1 MRASHI
7 RRRLAPTLLASI
19 PLLAAASSSALA
31 QQQNQSIWSFAAGVG
46 LAAPLG
52 GWRGD
57 LEPGREYRLS
67 VGRTRNGSPWTF
79 ELELANHPFDF
90 AEPALT
96 ARNDG
101 SVRGY
106 IRSTSVGLGVR
117 RLVAERPGLSSWLS
131 AGLALHSVRTSTW
144 EEGPLNSPTSLR
156 DEFVP
161 GLNVG
166 LGVGFGRLRLQP
178 VLDARLRYVLLG
190 ERPLLSVP
198 ITLGLRF

>member
-1 MRASHI
+1 MRAPLI
-7 RRRLAPTLLASI
+7 RRRVTLTLLASI
-19 PLLAAASSSALA
+19 PPFAIPSSGALA
-31 QQQNQSIWSFAAGVG
+31 QQQNQSTWSFTAGVG
-46 LAAPLG
+46 LAAPVG

-57 LEPGREYRLS
+57 LEPGREYRVS
-67 VGRTRNGSPWTF
+67 VGRTRTGSPWTF
-79 ELELANHPFDF
+79 ELELATHPFDF
-90 AEPALT
+90 AEPALA

-117 RLVAERPGLSSWLS
+117 RLVAERHGLSSWLN

-166 LGVGFGRLRLQP
+166 LAVAFGRLRLQP
-178 VLDARLRYVLLG
+178 VLDARVRYVMLG